1 MRPGEVRQRE
11 RVKMQAFMFPQT
23 ARSLLA
29 QSRAFTAAKR
39 AQREEQRAIV
49 QTQKQFE
56 RIGWKPEAAYELAV
70 LHIRMNSQ

>member
-1 MRPGEVRQRE
+1 MPRLIVDTTLP
-11 RVKMQAFMFPQT
+11 PQQFQDALIKA
-23 ARSLLA
+23 ARKA
-29 QSRAFTAAKR
+29 RAEAK
-39 AQREEQRAIV
+39 AIV

>member
-1 MRPGEVRQRE
+1 MNAYLHPD
-11 RVKMQAFMFPQT
+11 T

-29 QSRAFTAAKR
+29 QSRAYTAAKR